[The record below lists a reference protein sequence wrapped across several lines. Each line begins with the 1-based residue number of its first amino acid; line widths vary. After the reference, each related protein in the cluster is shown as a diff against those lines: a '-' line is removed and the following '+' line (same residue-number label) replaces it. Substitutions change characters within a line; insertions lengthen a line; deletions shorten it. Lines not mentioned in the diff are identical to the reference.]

1 MVINNNAISALLEAV
16 KETAVK
22 YSECK
27 KVQVGA
33 VIFDYVC
40 GIPFPL
46 AYGCNHTHPVSCKE
60 YGCKRVAVYGEDS
73 DKHRLPSD
81 CRAIHAEIEAI
92 ASAARKGVLIEG
104 SSILISRYPCESC
117 AKAIVTA
124 GIKEVLYGGKQLI
137 SAETKAMFDSARID
151 VIHIE
156 RRTNETECK

>member
-1 MVINNNAISALLEAV
+1 MLISGKALSALLEAV
-16 KETAVK
+16 EETAVK

-33 VIFDYVC
+33 VVFATVC
-40 GIPFPL
+40 GTPHPL

-60 YGCKRVAVYGEDS
+60 YGCKRVNVYGEDS

-92 ASAARKGVLIEG
+92 ASAARKGVKIDG
-104 SSILISRYPCESC
+104 CSILISRYPCESC
-117 AKAIVTA
+117 AKAIVTSGIEHVFYA
-124 GIKEVLYGGKQLI
+124 GEQLI
-137 SAETKAMFDSARID
+137 SEETKAIFDSARVD

-156 RRTNETECK
+156 RGKDETERK